1 MTSGQTKNYSLLAV
15 LFMSWAIA
23 CSKGTEEPQQE
34 PQQETPVSDSNPRSS
49 LGNLTFAAP
58 SEWIEE
64 SPSSPMRRAQYRL
77 PRAAGDAEDAELIV
91 FHFPGQGGSV
101 QANMDRWLGQFSK
114 KDGSAAADIAKI
126 SKIES
131 ASVPLTLLDVEG
143 TYSPSGGPMM
153 QRGSPKPNHRMLA
166 AIAETPS
173 GPWFFKLTGQKGT
186 LKKWEEGFLGFLD
199 SIKPN

>member
-1 MTSGQTKNYSLLAV
+1 MTSGHSKGFCLLAV
-15 LFMSWAIA
+15 LILSWASA

-34 PQQETPVSDSNPRSS
+34 PQQQIPVSDSNPKSS

-101 QANMDRWLGQFSK
+101 QANMDRWVGQFSK
-114 KDGSAAADIAKI
+114 KDGSAAADSAKI
-126 SKIES
+126 SKRES
-131 ASVPLTLLDVEG
+131 ANVPLTILDVEG

-153 QRGSPKPNHRMLA
+153 QRGSPKPNYRMLA
-166 AIAETPS
+166 AIAETPA
-173 GPWFFKLTGQKGT
+173 GPWFFKLTGQKST
-186 LKKWEEGFLGFLD
+186 LEKWEKGFLGFLD
-199 SIKPN
+199 SIQPN

>member
-1 MTSGQTKNYSLLAV
+1 MTNGRTKSYSLLAV
-15 LFMSWAIA
+15 LILSWAIA

-34 PQQETPVSDSNPRSS
+34 QEIPASNSNPRAS

-101 QANMDRWLGQFSK
+101 QANMDRWVGQFSK
-114 KDGSAAADIAKI
+114 EDGSAAADNAKI
-126 SKIES
+126 SKRES
-131 ASVPLTLLDVEG
+131 GRLPLTILDVEG

-166 AIAETPS
+166 AIVETSS
-173 GPWFFKLTGQKGT
+173 GPWFFKLTGQKST
-186 LKKWEEGFLGFLD
+186 IEKWEESFLGFLD
-199 SIKPN
+199 SVQPD